1 MKQVNLIAAL
11 LLLSVSAIA
20 QTVTPDPGPY
30 TPMNQKYQYRALKV
44 TEGLWNT
51 GKLVQADSAQFSG
64 VTYVPTVNNS
74 DSTTKAAN
82 TAWVKRFFGI
92 NNVFNW
98 NFTGNFTPS
107 DPTTGRLGFR
117 DSTPLHVITNDVI
130 RLTVPENGITRS
142 AAAAN
147 KILLIDTITKRLF
160 YGDASSGSGFVP
172 YTGATQD
179 VNLGEFGLQTGNV
192 QFDNTPTSVPTAAG
206 TMNYNDADGT
216 VDLRLKGGNVS
227 LQIGQ
232 ESVVRVVNKTATNI
246 NLLESNY
253 QAVRVTGAQ
262 GQRLKVDLA
271 QATTDTFSA
280 ETIGLVTETINNNEE
295 GFITTSGLVRNI
307 NTTGSLQSETW
318 ADGDILYLSPTVA
331 GRITKV
337 KPVAPNHLV
346 VIGYVIR
353 AHATQGSIFVKV
365 DNGYELNELHNVKIV
380 SPTNKQGLVYN
391 DTTDVWENKSVLNIS
406 DTSAM
411 LRRYLDT
418 LQAHNTR
425 IISAGGGG
433 GGSTGWALTGN
444 ASAVTDFLGT
454 TNNRTM
460 RFRTNNVERMVIDS
474 IGNFLFGN
482 TTVTG
487 TATPLNVS
495 FGNTFGNNTA
505 GSAANLKWDL
515 FTGTVASDRYGIG
528 MSSSLMEI
536 RAGLSASIGMYVN
549 NGVQAARFSN
559 NGNTMFGT
567 SVNPPLAL
575 VSLGGTTAN
584 TKLAIFDNG
593 TQTIGLG
600 VAGGQFRLHLN
611 ETASRFS
618 FLNTPT
624 GTEIFTIK
632 GTGEVGIN
640 NINPVASAVIDMVST
655 TRGLLIPRM
664 TLTQRNAIASPAAG
678 LQVIVT
684 GETGGEFVSMYNSSL
699 AAWQRVGAVAGSN
712 TQIQYNNAG
721 ALGASPTFSYDDALK
736 SLKVDSIYIYQGRNR
751 NAGNVV
757 VGRNEGVAGVPLST
771 ITTGTNNTGLGTSV
785 LANITSAV
793 NNIGIGY
800 YSLRQDTTGSSNI
813 GIGTFAL
820 TSLRNGSNNTAIG
833 IAALQTITT
842 ASGNVAIGT
851 NASTNLTAG
860 NSNNTVVGNDAHGNA
875 STGAANVFIGKGAGQ
890 FAGGADLNAIVGMNA
905 MQLGSGDQTA
915 AIGYEAGLSTTGNNN
930 TYAGFNAGK
939 NITSGANNTVIG
951 SQSGSAL
958 GITTGSNNTIIGAG
972 VNGLATTLANNIVI
986 ADGAGNQRINAN
998 SSGSVGIGTGVT
1010 IAASARLEITST
1022 TQGVLF
1028 PRMTTAQKT
1037 AIGTPAAGLQVY
1049 DTTLNQMSY
1058 FNGTT
1063 WVNF

>member
-1 MKQVNLIAAL
+1 
-11 LLLSVSAIA
+11 
-20 QTVTPDPGPY
+20 
-30 TPMNQKYQYRALKV
+30 
-44 TEGLWNT
+44 
-51 GKLVQADSAQFSG
+51 
-64 VTYVPTVNNS
+64 
-74 DSTTKAAN
+74 
-82 TAWVKRFFGI
+82 
-92 NNVFNW
+92 
-98 NFTGNFTPS
+98 
-107 DPTTGRLGFR
+107 
-117 DSTPLHVITNDVI
+117 
-130 RLTVPENGITRS
+130 
-142 AAAAN
+142 
-147 KILLIDTITKRLF
+147 
-160 YGDASSGSGFVP
+160 
-172 YTGATQD
+172 
-179 VNLGEFGLQTGNV
+179 
-192 QFDNTPTSVPTAAG
+192 
-206 TMNYNDADGT
+206 
-216 VDLRLKGGNVS
+216 
-227 LQIGQ
+227 
-232 ESVVRVVNKTATNI
+232 
-246 NLLESNY
+246 
-253 QAVRVTGAQ
+253 
-262 GQRLKVDLA
+262 
-271 QATTDTFSA
+271 
-280 ETIGLVTETINNNEE
+280 
-295 GFITTSGLVRNI
+295 
-307 NTTGSLQSETW
+307 
-318 ADGDILYLSPTVA
+318 
-331 GRITKV
+331 
-337 KPVAPNHLV
+337 
-346 VIGYVIR
+346 
-353 AHATQGSIFVKV
+353 
-365 DNGYELNELHNVKIV
+365 
-380 SPTNKQGLVYN
+380 
-391 DTTDVWENKSVLNIS
+391 
-406 DTSAM
+406 M

-433 GGSTGWALTGN
+433 GGSQWITNGTSIYYNTGN
-444 ASAVTDFLGT
+444 VGVGVDTPSSKMTIVDNTIGVATNIAGGMLLANYTAATNGTTGLKNSPSVTFRGSGFNTTTSLPVSQFSRIVQKGSSHTNSTAQEGDFVIESLNNAGTTWNTIASFTRTFNAPILTIPNGNITTGGGTFNGAGGVTITTGGSGSSLTLNSTNNNLGRTILARTGSYNNIAGSGNLVQTDFGITTSINATVGT
-454 TNNRTM
+454 SDYT
-460 RFRTNNVERMVIDS
+460 
-474 IGNFLFGN
+474 GFLFN
-482 TTVTG
+482 PTVTG
-487 TATPLNVS
+487 STGLDLKA
-495 FGNTFGNNTA
+495 FKNTIGNNTFNTTS
-505 GSAANLKWDL
+505 GS
-515 FTGTVASDRYGIG
+515 TI
-528 MSSSLMEI
+528 I
-536 RAGLSASIGMYVN
+536 
-549 NGVQAARFSN
+549 
-559 NGNTMFGT
+559 
-567 SVNPPLAL
+567 
-575 VSLGGTTAN
+575 GGTTP
-584 TKLAIFDNG
+584 
-593 TQTIGLG
+593 
-600 VAGGQFRLHLN
+600 
-611 ETASRFS
+611 S
-618 FLNTPT
+618 
-624 GTEIFTIK
+624 
-632 GTGEVGIN
+632 
-640 NINPVASAVIDMVST
+640 ASAILDITST
-655 TRGLLIPRM
+655 TRGILIPRM

-820 TSLRNGSNNTAIG
+820 TNLRNGANNTAIG

-1037 AIGTPAAGLQVY
+1037 AIVSPAAGLQVY

-1058 FNGTT
+1058 YNGTT